1 MIKVLVVDDSS
12 FMRKAL
18 SKLISSSG
26 DIEVIGEAVNGK
38 EGLELAQKL
47 QPDIITLDIEM
58 PVCDGLTML
67 ETLMKTNPTPVLMVS
82 SLTKEGAEAT
92 FKALD
97 LGALDF
103 ISKYSDNTYSI
114 SNLQT
119 ELCEKI
125 RAVSTR
131 AKYMRYKFN
140 AKKTATANTLASSK
154 STTTSAAASAT
165 TTRPSTLCSQTRS
178 TASSTSTSSSA
189 AARSTRPSTA
199 ATTTSSTLGSRTS
212 TSTSTSSTTTSRAT
226 SSFSSTKSTLCQT
239 TSATSSITYTAP
251 RRSSSSK
258 ISYVGIG
265 ISTGGP
271 PALQQVISALP
282 ENFPAS
288 VLIAQHMPAAFTP
301 TFAQRLDK
309 LSKVRV
315 KEAEDGEAIE
325 SGVVYIAPG
334 GLHMSVSCR
343 RAIPIIRIQTEP
355 LTEYYKPSANVLFE
369 SLSTLSH
376 SSLAVIMTGM
386 GSDGVVGLKT
396 FKQKGGIIFAQDE
409 ESSTVYG
416 MPKAA
421 VEAGI
426 ADKVLSLDSISDAI
440 INAVCP
446 Q

>member
-1 MIKVLVVDDSS
+1 MIKVLIVDDSS

-18 SKLISSSG
+18 SKLISSSN

-67 ETLMKTNPTPVLMVS
+67 EILMKTNPTPVLMVS

-103 ISKYSDNTYSI
+103 ISKYSDNSYSI

-140 AKKTATANTLASSK
+140 AKKTPTTSTLASSR
-154 STTTSAAASAT
+154 TTPTAT
-165 TTRPSTLCSQTRS
+165 ATRPSSLCSQTRPTSSTSSAPSSVATRS
-178 TASSTSTSSSA
+178 TASGVTSSS
-189 AARSTRPSTA
+189 
-199 ATTTSSTLGSRTS
+199 LGSRTS
-212 TSTSTSSTTTSRAT
+212 TLTSSTTSRTT
-226 SSFSSTKSTLCQT
+226 SSFSSTKSTLTQT
-239 TSATSSITYTAP
+239 TSTSTTSSTAYTAP
-251 RRSSSSK
+251 RRSASSK

-315 KEAEDGEAIE
+315 KEAEDGEVIE

-334 GLHMSVSCR
+334 GLHMSVLSR

-369 SLSTLSH
+369 SLSALSH
-376 SSLAVIMTGM
+376 SSLGVIMTGM

-421 VEAGI
+421 VDAGI
-426 ADKVLSLDSISDAI
+426 ADKVLPLDSISDAI